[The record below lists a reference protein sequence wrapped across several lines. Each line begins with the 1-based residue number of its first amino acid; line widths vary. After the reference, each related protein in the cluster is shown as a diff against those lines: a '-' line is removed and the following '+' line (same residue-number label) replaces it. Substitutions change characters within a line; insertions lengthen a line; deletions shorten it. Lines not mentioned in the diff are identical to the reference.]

1 MALFIIH
8 RFFFLEF
15 LEVLNP
21 RGITF
26 WIFNFDKFG
35 PSYYI
40 YIQIH
45 HFKRVKI
52 DICGFCGLIQPYR
65 LYELWFSVSM
75 HFVKRN
81 AIDYCNK
88 FSTAHLAQT
97 VKKTFINYHK
107 NHVNMKCLNVKI
119 DVNFVFYRTKTLFFR
134 IF

>member
-1 MALFIIH
+1 MALFIMH
-8 RFFFLEF
+8 RFFFGIFGSLKSQGDNF
-15 LEVLNP
+15 L
-21 RGITF
+21 
-26 WIFNFDKFG
+26 NFQLWQIWST
-35 PSYYI
+35 PLHI